1 MSAPNEVRQL
11 LRPNARFVLGAYPDR
26 PAPAHLFNN
35 FVLQAF
41 GKSGGADR
49 VREFSRDSGA
59 IDRLAQHP
67 AIQTA
72 GWAEDRA
79 LLAALADAIWIVFDP
94 DRRVFPKLGSPLPID
109 RRLATPD
116 RSDDG
121 LGRALWDSL
130 SGAEQL
136 AVRDQLIDILDSA
149 SGSDPASQLAQ
160 FLLQGTTV
168 AAPKQLDEASTS
180 AFPLL
185 GRTIASLVK
194 GIGGSP
200 AGARRLEIIRQLG
213 TLLHFCA
220 VLGLLLE
227 GLRLRRDNLAW
238 ETALGIV
245 VFTGLPPGDG
255 ADPLVKAA
263 QLSYRATVAEVHLG
277 LGDHLKAALVT
288 ALDPAIPDE
297 VRLPSALL
305 RILTDGQVSNPQ
317 QALNKILKE
326 APQPPDTTSEA
337 INEWVKRVMNTGYP
351 VELLSRGVRAMANK
365 VGFVGPVRGTGQPRF
380 VLETP
385 LLATLAR
392 ALVPAGESLAFEDFV
407 RAMRTRLGL
416 IVGISRKD
424 AVPDGAR
431 VFGTE
436 QVARQRL
443 DVLGEHLRTRL
454 IHAGLAREFSDSH
467 TRVFST

>member
-1 MSAPNEVRQL
+1 M
-11 LRPNARFVLGAYPDR
+11 
-26 PAPAHLFNN
+26 FNN

-41 GKSGGADR
+41 GRSGGADQ

-59 IDRLAQHP
+59 IDRLGRHP

-72 GWAEDRA
+72 GWAEDRT
-79 LLAALADAIWIVFDP
+79 LLAGLADAIWIVFDP

-121 LGRALWDSL
+121 LGRALWESL
-130 SGAEQL
+130 SGAEQMQ
-136 AVRDQLIDILDSA
+136 VRDQLAAILDSE
-149 SGSDPASQLAQ
+149 SGPDPASQLAQ
-160 FLLQGTTV
+160 FLLQGTPV
-168 AAPKQLDEASTS
+168 GALKELDATS
-180 AFPLL
+180 SSSFPLL
-185 GRTIASLVK
+185 GAAITSLVR
-194 GIGGSP
+194 GIGDSP
-200 AGARRLEIIRQLG
+200 KGARRLEIIRQLG
-213 TLLHFCA
+213 TLLHFSA
-220 VLGLLLE
+220 VLGLLVE
-227 GLRLRRDNLAW
+227 GLRLRRGNQTW
-238 ETALGIV
+238 ESTLGVV
-245 VFTGLPPGDG
+245 VFTGLPPGD
-255 ADPLVKAA
+255 ALDPLVRAA

-277 LGDHLKAALVT
+277 LRDHLKTGLTNV
-288 ALDPAIPDE
+288 LDPAVPDE

-305 RILTDGQVSNPQ
+305 RILTDGQVNNPQ
-317 QALNKILKE
+317 QALNKILKI
-326 APQPPDTTSEA
+326 APQPQNSAPAA
-337 INEWVKRVMNTGYP
+337 IDAWVGTVMTVGYP
-351 VELLSRGVRAMANK
+351 IEHLSRGIRAMANK

-392 ALVPAGESLAFEDFV
+392 ALVPAGGSLAFEEFV
-407 RAMRTRLGL
+407 RAMRTQLGL
-416 IVGISRKD
+416 IVGIGRSDRF
-424 AVPDGAR
+424 PEGAR

-454 IHAGLAREFSDSH
+454 IHAGLAREFSDSY